1 MSFNVILYE
10 KLRFYGENINIHD
23 TNIGKDQSMK
33 KLFGMISIALCL
45 ILVAL
50 PLTACKK
57 EKEGDTTTI
66 AQTTA
71 KPKSGLAIDKD
82 KLVLAVGQTDT
93 LQVTNLATGEATLAV
108 IWSSDNESIARVDT
122 AGKVTALSEGDAVIT
137 ATTIDNKYTVKCNVT
152 VSASVVGLTLTEQ
165 LSLNIGQNSKLTA
178 DTVPSGLTVPLKW
191 QSTVESV
198 ATVDED
204 GNVTG
209 LMSGTSSI
217 IVSTLDG
224 KYMAACTVTVMNPV
238 ASITFDEST
247 VKLNVGVSKKLI
259 YTVIPADATDQK
271 FTFESSNSNVAAVSE
286 GGVVTA
292 VSAGTAT
299 IKCTAPNGVTA
310 SCTVQITV
318 ALSSIVLDNSELIV
332 NIGETS
338 KLVATFEPENATV
351 TEIVWQTSD
360 PKIVGVDQNGNLTAV
375 GVGEAIISAST
386 PDGELT
392 ASCIVTVIDPSVSI
406 GFESTDITLKLG
418 SEVDDHITLIPI
430 VTPENPNETF
440 TWSSSNDK
448 IVSVSASG
456 IIRAKELG
464 TAVITVKCSSGAVA
478 SVNVTVEKAPIVIPI
493 ESVEISSPSESGGI
507 VTVTEGQYIDINVT
521 FTPSN
526 ATDKEYSFKI
536 TGSAVKEKDGKL
548 YALKEGAATVK
559 IIAKNNGKEVSSN
572 NIVISVNAL
581 GNTDKERIIAE
592 YNTKLSAE
600 NDLNTANKAAI
611 NAKYVIETSSKDL
624 KNSIGTAEGDV
635 AAAKAVLEVY
645 EKQLGDAQGSDE
657 KERLQS
663 LVDSS
668 KAEVKKLEDE
678 LESKKALYNSTLALE
693 QAKESELAAEKE
705 RHNGVINKLESD
717 YDYILRYL

>member
-1 MSFNVILYE
+1 
-10 KLRFYGENINIHD
+10 
-23 TNIGKDQSMK
+23 MK
-33 KLFGMISIALCL
+33 KLFGMISITLCL

-50 PLTACKK
+50 PLAACKK

-82 KLVLAVGQTDT
+82 KLVLAVGQSDT

-137 ATTIDNKYTVKCNVT
+137 VTTIDNKYTVKCNVT
-152 VSASVVGLTLTEQ
+152 VSASVVGLTLTEL
-165 LSLNIGQNSKLTA
+165 LSLNIGQSTRLTA

-247 VKLNVGVSKKLI
+247 VKLNVGVSKKLV

-310 SCTVQITV
+310 SCTVQVTV

-360 PKIVGVDQNGNLTAV
+360 QKIVNVDQNGNLTAV

-526 ATDKEYSFKI
+526 ATDTEYSFKI

-559 IIAKNNGKEVSSN
+559 IIAKNNGKKVSSN

-600 NDLNTANKAAI
+600 NDLNTANKATI

-624 KNSIGTAEGDV
+624 KNSIDTAEGDV

-645 EKQLGDAQGSDE
+645 EKQLGDAQDSNE

-668 KAEVKKLEDE
+668 KAEVKKFEDE

>member
-50 PLTACKK
+50 PLAACKK

-165 LSLNIGQNSKLTA
+165 LSLNIGQSTKLTA

-198 ATVDED
+198 VTVDED

-247 VKLNVGVSKKLI
+247 VKLNVGVSKKLV

-310 SCTVQITV
+310 SCTVQVTV
-318 ALSSIVLDNSELIV
+318 ALSSIVLDNSELTV

-360 PKIVGVDQNGNLTAV
+360 QKIVSVDQNGNLTAV

-526 ATDKEYSFKI
+526 ATDTEYSFKI

-592 YNTKLSAE
+592 YNTKLSVE

-645 EKQLGDAQGSDE
+645 EKQLGDAHDSDE

>member
-50 PLTACKK
+50 PLAACKK

-165 LSLNIGQNSKLTA
+165 LSLNIGQSTKLTA

-198 ATVDED
+198 VTVDED

-310 SCTVQITV
+310 SCTVQVTV
-318 ALSSIVLDNSELIV
+318 ALSSIVLDNSELTV

-360 PKIVGVDQNGNLTAV
+360 QKIVSVDQNGNLTAV

-526 ATDKEYSFKI
+526 ATDTEYSFKI

-592 YNTKLSAE
+592 YNTKLSVE

-645 EKQLGDAQGSDE
+645 EKQLGDAHDSDE

>member
-50 PLTACKK
+50 PLAACKK

-198 ATVDED
+198 VTVDED

-247 VKLNVGVSKKLI
+247 VKLNVGVSKKLV

-310 SCTVQITV
+310 SCTVQVTV
-318 ALSSIVLDNSELIV
+318 ALSSIVLDNSELTV

-360 PKIVGVDQNGNLTAV
+360 QKIVSVDQNGNLTAV

-526 ATDKEYSFKI
+526 ATDTEYSFKI

>member
-50 PLTACKK
+50 PLAACKK

-247 VKLNVGVSKKLI
+247 VKLNVGVSKKLV

-310 SCTVQITV
+310 SCTVQVTV
-318 ALSSIVLDNSELIV
+318 ALSSIVLDNSELTV

-526 ATDKEYSFKI
+526 ATDTEYSFKI

-645 EKQLGDAQGSDE
+645 EKQLGDAHDSDE

>member
-1 MSFNVILYE
+1 
-10 KLRFYGENINIHD
+10 
-23 TNIGKDQSMK
+23 MK

-45 ILVAL
+45 ALVTL
-50 PLTACKK
+50 PLAACKK

-71 KPKSGLAIDKD
+71 KPKTGLAIDKD

-93 LQVTNLATGEATLAV
+93 LSVTNLATGETTLAV
-108 IWSSDNESIARVDT
+108 IWSSDNEGVARIDT
-122 AGKVTALSEGDAVIT
+122 AGKVTALSEGEAVIT
-137 ATTIDNKYTVKCNVT
+137 ATTIDNKHTVKCNVT

-165 LSLNIGQNSKLTA
+165 LDLNIGQSAKLVA
-178 DTVPSGLTVPLKW
+178 DTVPSGLDVPLKW

-198 ATVDED
+198 ATVDEN

-238 ASITFDEST
+238 ASITFDEPA
-247 VKLNVGVSKKLI
+247 VKLNVGVSKKLA
-259 YTVIPADATDQK
+259 YSVIPADATDQK
-271 FTFESSNSNVAAVSE
+271 FTFESSNSNVASVSE

-299 IKCTAPNGVTA
+299 IKCTAPNGVSA
-310 SCTVQITV
+310 SCTVQVTVTLTSIT
-318 ALSSIVLDNSELIV
+318 LDNSELTV

-338 KLVATFEPENATV
+338 KLTATFEPENATV
-351 TEIVWQTSD
+351 TEIVWNTSNAS
-360 PKIVGVDQNGNLTAV
+360 IVSVDQEGNLTAA
-375 GVGEAIISAST
+375 GVGEAIISVST
-386 PDGELT
+386 PEGDLS

-418 SEVDDHITLIPI
+418 SEVDDHLTLIPI

-493 ESVEISSPSESGGI
+493 EKVEISSPSESGGI
-507 VTVTEGQYIDINVT
+507 ITVTEGQYIDINVT

-526 ATDKEYSFKI
+526 ATDTEYSFKI

-559 IIAKNNGKEVSSN
+559 IVANNNGKEVTSN
-572 NIVISVNAL
+572 SVVISVKAL
-581 GNTDKERIIAE
+581 GDTEKDRVMAE
-592 YNTKLSAE
+592 YNTKLSNE
-600 NDLNTANKAAI
+600 NDLNAQNKAEI

-624 KNSIGTAEGDV
+624 KKSITTAEGDV

-645 EKQLGDAQGSDE
+645 EGQLQLAQDSDE
-657 KERLQS
+657 IARLQS

-668 KAEVKKLEDE
+668 KAEVKRLEDE
-678 LESKKALYNSTLALE
+678 LAGKKALYDSTLALE

-705 RHNGVINKLESD
+705 RHDSVIKKLESD
-717 YDYILRYL
+717 YDYILRYLEK